1 MMVMRAAYIAPFSR
15 MRDDNYVIQYGQDPS
30 YQDLSPLHT
39 GPSQLLTLGHHQLL
53 PLHSVAREFHHWRM

>member
-1 MMVMRAAYIAPFSR
+1 MMVMRAAYLAPFSR

-39 GPSQLLTLGHHQLL
+39 GPSQLLTPKAI
-53 PLHSVAREFHHWRM
+53 PLTTKIDVLFSLNTPKK